1 MNRQQLPVAVIGAGP
16 IGLAAA
22 ARLVERGETP
32 LVLEAG
38 STVGASVRHWD
49 HVRMFSPWRSNI
61 DPAARALLERSGW
74 QAPDPEQLPTGRE
87 LVQRYLEPL
96 AALPQ
101 IAPHLQLGARVS
113 AITRQG
119 FDKLRTDGRE
129 HAPFVL
135 HVSHRQGG
143 EQVLLAK
150 AVIDASGTYTSPNP
164 LGGSGVP
171 AGGETALSERIFYG
185 IPDVLGRQR
194 ARYAGRKVLVV
205 GNGHSAFNVLL
216 DLAQLAS
223 QVDGTEITW
232 AIRRAGPERGF
243 GGGSA
248 DQLPARGELG
258 VRMRQLI
265 EQGVIRLITNFQTT
279 QLRTTGDAIT
289 VESASTTI
297 SPVDEIVATTG
308 FRPDLAILR
317 ELRIGLDPLVESPAA
332 LAELIDPNV
341 HSCGTVPPHGAKQL
355 EHPEPDFY
363 IVGMKSYGRAP
374 TFLLLTG
381 YEHVRSVVAAIVGD
395 LDAAQDVRL
404 VLPATGACSA
414 SPSPTPGVELGKL
427 PVLVGSGASAVCCG

>member
-22 ARLVERGETP
+22 ARLIERGETP

-38 STVGASVRHWD
+38 STVGASVRHWG

-61 DPAARALLERSGW
+61 DPAARALLERSDW
-74 QAPDPEQLPTGRE
+74 QAPDPDQLPTGRE

-101 IAPHLQLGARVS
+101 IAPHLHLGTRVS

-119 FDKLRTDGRE
+119 FDKLKTDGRE

-135 HVSHRQGG
+135 HVNTSQGN

-171 AGGETALSERIFYG
+171 ASGEAALSERIFYG
-185 IPDVLGRQR
+185 IPDVLGQQR

-223 QVDGTEITW
+223 QVDGTQITW
-232 AIRRAGPERGF
+232 AIRRADPERVF

-265 EQGVIRLITNFQTT
+265 ERGVIRLITNFQTT

-289 VESASTTI
+289 VEGASTTI
-297 SPVDEIVATTG
+297 APMDEIVATTG
-308 FRPDLAILR
+308 FRPDLALLR
-317 ELRIGLDPLVESPAA
+317 ELRIGLDPLVESPTA

-381 YEHVRSVVAAIVGD
+381 YEQVRSVVAAIVGD

-414 SPSPTPGVELGKL
+414 SPPATAGAALGET